1 MFVLSLLGG
10 KIEYRGQ
17 KKRIIEEEEEE
28 EEEDMIF
35 RYGQSEDASSR

>member
-28 EEEDMIF
+28 EGDMIF
-35 RYGQSEDASSR
+35 RYGQSENASSR